1 MAGMDPIHP
10 GEILLTEFL
19 EPMGISQYRLAKDLD
34 VPQTRIAD
42 IVKGRRSIT
51 ADTALRLAKYF
62 GMSDSFWI
70 NLQAHYDIEVERDR
84 LAELSMSGPWC
95 YRCAQRPPSP
105 ASVTALGPSPFS
117 SVFSTSR
124 HANFSP
130 MPRT

>member
-1 MAGMDPIHP
+1 MMASMDPIHP

-62 GMSDSFWI
+62 GMSDSFWV
-70 NLQAHYDIEVERDR
+70 NLQAHYDLEVERDR
-84 LAELSMSGPWC
+84 LADELDKVPVYS
-95 YRCAQRPPSP
+95 A
-105 ASVTALGPSPFS
+105 
-117 SVFSTSR
+117 
-124 HANFSP
+124 
-130 MPRT
+130 

>member
-1 MAGMDPIHP
+1 MAGMDSIHP

-62 GMSDSFWI
+62 GMLDNFWI
-70 NLQAHYDIEVERDR
+70 SLQAHYDIEVERDR
-84 LAELSMSGPWC
+84 LVDDLEKVAIYS
-95 YRCAQRPPSP
+95 A
-105 ASVTALGPSPFS
+105 
-117 SVFSTSR
+117 
-124 HANFSP
+124 
-130 MPRT
+130 